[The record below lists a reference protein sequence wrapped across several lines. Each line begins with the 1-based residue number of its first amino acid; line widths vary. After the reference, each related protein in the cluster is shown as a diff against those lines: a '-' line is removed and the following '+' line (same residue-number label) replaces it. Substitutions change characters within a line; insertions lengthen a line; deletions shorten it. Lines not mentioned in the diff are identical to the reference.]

1 MVCASAYSLPAA
13 TAAPSTDAGST
24 GLSAVAG
31 AVDRSGV
38 EGIAFYVDKAAN
50 RVVVTAAEIARLKG
64 AGSDRIQVN
73 RTSGAFRPLVS
84 AGDTIYGGPT
94 YDGTKALGI
103 TSGGSGDCT
112 KGGTTFFQPVPEAA
126 SAYGVTVY

>member
-24 GLSAVAG
+24 VLSAVAG

-50 RVVVTAAEIARLKG
+50 RVVVTADSTVSAAEIARLKG

-84 AGDTIYGGPT
+84 AGDTIYGG
-94 YDGTKALGI
+94 
-103 TSGGSGDCT
+103 
-112 KGGTTFFQPVPEAA
+112 
-126 SAYGVTVY
+126 